1 LKILSLFGG
10 LETGLLALQEL
21 GIPIEEY
28 HTYEIHQPAIEIG
41 TPRYLPR
48 ETCAV

>member
-1 LKILSLFGG
+1 MAKKKNNKSKKSKKKNNKNQQQNNLI
-10 LETGLLALQEL
+10 T
-21 GIPIEEY
+21 PIEKE
-28 HTYEIHQPAIEIG
+28 

>member
-1 LKILSLFGG
+1 MLRIQQICEELQATNGKKDKERILL
-10 LETGLLALQEL
+10 
-21 GIPIEEY
+21 
-28 HTYEIHQPAIEIG
+28 EIG